1 MEAKQFPG
9 PTQHAVVVG
18 AGFGGIA
25 AALRLRARG
34 YTVEI
39 VDRCQR
45 LGGRAQVH
53 VRDGF
58 RHDAGPTVITA
69 PFLFEE
75 LFALFGRNIADYVT
89 LKPLDTWYRFQFAD
103 GTHFN
108 YGGSIEDTL
117 AEIRRIAPEDE
128 QGYLELVEAS
138 RRIYELG
145 FEKLA
150 HVPFHNPRK
159 LIALIPS
166 MARLGLYRSVWQ
178 LVRRYLKSEKLRRAF
193 SIQPLLVGGNP
204 FQTTSIYNL
213 IHYLERAHGI
223 HFAMG
228 GTGALVDALARLMS
242 EQGVNTR
249 LNTTVDR
256 ICVEDKRVRGVFLD
270 TGERIDA
277 DIVVSNT
284 DPAFLYSSML
294 NDRQSKATA
303 KLKTRFARKSMGLFV
318 LFFGTTRAYED
329 VEHHTIWL
337 GKRYKDLLNDIF
349 NRKVLSEDFSM
360 YLHRPTATDPTFA
373 PDGCDSFYALVP
385 VPNLSAEIDWS
396 VEGHRLRER
405 MVEALDETIL
415 PGLRDCITSDFYMTP
430 EDFQSDYL
438 SPDGAGFS
446 IAPTFYQS
454 AWFRYHNVGEGPKG
468 LYLVGAGT
476 HPGAGLPG
484 VLSSAKVL
492 DQVVPAA
499 DIQVADC
506 RTYEVSP

>member
-1 MEAKQFPG
+1 
-9 PTQHAVVVG
+9 
-18 AGFGGIA
+18 
-25 AALRLRARG
+25 
-34 YTVEI
+34 
-39 VDRCQR
+39 
-45 LGGRAQVH
+45 
-53 VRDGF
+53 
-58 RHDAGPTVITA
+58 
-69 PFLFEE
+69 
-75 LFALFGRNIADYVT
+75 
-89 LKPLDTWYRFQFAD
+89 
-103 GTHFN
+103 
-108 YGGSIEDTL
+108 
-117 AEIRRIAPEDE
+117 
-128 QGYLELVEAS
+128 
-138 RRIYELG
+138 
-145 FEKLA
+145 
-150 HVPFHNPRK
+150 
-159 LIALIPS
+159 

-242 EQGVNTR
+242 EQGINTR

-373 PDGCDSFYALVP
+373 PDGCQRKGVP
-385 VPNLSAEIDWS
+385 RASLCPSESCGRWS
-396 VEGHRLRER
+396 
-405 MVEALDETIL
+405 
-415 PGLRDCITSDFYMTP
+415 
-430 EDFQSDYL
+430 
-438 SPDGAGFS
+438 
-446 IAPTFYQS
+446 
-454 AWFRYHNVGEGPKG
+454 
-468 LYLVGAGT
+468 
-476 HPGAGLPG
+476 
-484 VLSSAKVL
+484 
-492 DQVVPAA
+492 
-499 DIQVADC
+499 
-506 RTYEVSP
+506 